1 MTLVHFAPVGNGT
14 TTPKGY
20 IEGRMIGAEP
30 LADSF
35 RAVLVDGEVTHEV
48 EPTTV
53 AQAWNFIERVDYGRD
68 EYVQVDDDDA
78 TVEYD
83 DLTTVNGD
91 DFSPSVAPSAGWQ
104 AALTAEATARATA
117 DALLQPVAT
126 LSDAI
131 EARVG
136 AAYAGPT
143 LPAYDTGTHYVW
155 TKTDA
160 VTGDLIDIITGVAP

>member
-14 TTPKGY
+14 TTPRGY

-35 RAVLVDGEVTHEV
+35 RAVLVDGEVAHEV

-53 AQAWNFIERVDYGRD
+53 AQAWNIVERVDYGRN

-78 TVEYD
+78 MVEYD

-91 DFSPSVAPSAGWQ
+91 DFSPSTMP
-104 AALTAEATARATA
+104 
-117 DALLQPVAT
+117 AT
-126 LSDAI
+126 LPATI
-131 EARVG
+131 QAQVG
-136 AAYAGPT
+136 AFYAGPT
-143 LPAYDTGTHYVW
+143 LPAYDPGTHYVW

-160 VTGDLIDIITGVAP
+160 TTGDLIDIITGVA